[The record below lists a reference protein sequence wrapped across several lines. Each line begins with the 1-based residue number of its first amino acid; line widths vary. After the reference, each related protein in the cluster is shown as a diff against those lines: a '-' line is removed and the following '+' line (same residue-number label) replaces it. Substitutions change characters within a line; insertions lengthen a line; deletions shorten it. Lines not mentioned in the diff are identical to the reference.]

1 MTTTQ
6 QLIDIY
12 NEAKSRLISEDIL
25 VSDYKDIAYG
35 IQFSVTVA
43 SWSGIIRIYQNKKG
57 VIRNDYSQIKSSD
70 YSSRVISIIEQKKS
84 HGEIEEKGTD
94 NDTFNIG
101 FPIIGTDESG
111 KGDYF
116 GPLVC
121 AGVYL
126 DERSAKI
133 LEFEGIK
140 DCKKLSDK
148 KNITLAQKIK
158 TVCGKNHSIIEIAPE
173 KYNALYEQFV
183 KEKKNLNTLLAWGH
197 AKAIEE
203 LLLKVECQTAVADQF
218 ADEKFILSKLQEK
231 GRKLKLIQRH
241 KAEQNI
247 AVAAASILARARFIE
262 KLSKL
267 SSVYQIDLPK
277 GVSAAV
283 INNAKRIVKE
293 RGEQHLR
300 KVAKLHFKTTKKV
313 LSGL

>member
-6 QLIDIY
+6 QLIEIY
-12 NEAKSRLISEDIL
+12 NDAKSRLISVDIH
-25 VSDYKDIAYG
+25 VSEFKDIAYG
-35 IQFSVTVA
+35 IQFSVTIDG
-43 SWSGIIRIYQNKKG
+43 WSGFIRIYQNKKG
-57 VIRNDYSQIKSSD
+57 VIKNDYSQIQGSE
-70 YSSRVISIIEQKKS
+70 YSSKIISIIEQKEYS
-84 HGEIEEKGTD
+84 GEQIRESKDVFE
-94 NDTFNIG
+94 IG

-116 GPLVC
+116 GPLVS

-126 DERSAKI
+126 DERTAGI

-140 DCKKLSDK
+140 DSKKLSDK
-148 KNITLAQKIK
+148 RNKELAQKIK
-158 TVCGKNHSIIEIAPE
+158 TVCAGNYSIIEISPE
-173 KYNALYEQFV
+173 KYNILYEQFV

-203 LLLKVECQTAVADQF
+203 LLSKVDCQTAIADQF
-218 ADEKFILSKLQEK
+218 ADEKFIVSKLQEK

-247 AVAAASILARARFIE
+247 AVAAASILARARFLE

-267 SSVYQIDLPK
+267 STVYQIDLPK

-283 INNAKRIVKE
+283 INNAKRFVKE
-293 RGEQHLR
+293 RGKDQLR
-300 KVAKLHFKTTKKV
+300 KIAKLHFKTTKKV
-313 LSGL
+313 LS